1 MEKSDWQTLRTPFF
15 ISRLCRLRGVK
26 VSVEEGTGYD
36 PASTPQ
42 PTPAFR
48 CPGFCM
54 EMPAV
59 LGTVTGP
66 WLANQPFTVP
76 DYTDWIRVEGK

>member
-1 MEKSDWQTLRTPFF
+1 
-15 ISRLCRLRGVK
+15 
-26 VSVEEGTGYD
+26 
-36 PASTPQ
+36 
-42 PTPAFR
+42 
-48 CPGFCM
+48 M